1 MFVYEVR
8 ENLGYD
14 GIGKRFLV
22 KEGEYALNKVK
33 SILIKMLKSSDC
45 PLKEFRIADV
55 NKLNELGGY
64 HSFESDYFTCF
75 EVLKIKVIL

>member
-14 GIGKRFLV
+14 GIGRRFLV

-64 HSFESDYFTCF
+64 HSFELDYFHSF

>member
-22 KEGEYALNKVK
+22 KESKYALNKVK

-45 PLKEFRIADV
+45 PFKGFGIDDV
-55 NKLNELGGY
+55 NQLNELGEY
-64 HSFESDYFTCF
+64 HSFELDYFTSF

>member
-22 KEGEYALNKVK
+22 KEGKYALNKVK

-45 PLKEFRIADV
+45 PLKGFGIDDV
-55 NKLNELGGY
+55 NKLNELGKY
-64 HSFESDYFTCF
+64 HSFEIGCFQSF